1 MKTCFIFSTRPEIIK
16 FASLIQL
23 FSKNKEN
30 FFIINTMQHYDDLLS
45 KIFFNALKIKKPKY
59 NLINNQKSSSTAFFS
74 KSLNAIEKILIKE
87 KPDNL
92 IIQGDTNTS
101 LVGAIAGQFFNRNSH
116 LHKKQIKI
124 IHLEAGLRSYDKTM
138 PEEINRQIIDQISDV
153 LLVPTQFDYKNL
165 KKENLIKEKEVYV
178 TGNTITDIIKT
189 SLRKITNNKILQTLK
204 IDKKKY
210 YLVTIH
216 RPENTNSL
224 KKLKEII
231 LNLNKIGKINNMDI
245 VFPAHLRTIKQ
256 INRLKIKKLEK
267 IKIINPLS
275 YYDFLKL
282 EKESKIIITDSGGIQ
297 EEASILKVPC
307 ITIRKN
313 TERQITIQKKLNILS
328 NTTYRKLIS
337 CVKIMNKKKI
347 KDLKLFGDGKVAQK
361 VYKKII
367 LDRK

>member
-1 MKTCFIFSTRPEIIK
+1 
-16 FASLIQL
+16 
-23 FSKNKEN
+23 
-30 FFIINTMQHYDDLLS
+30 
-45 KIFFNALKIKKPKY
+45 
-59 NLINNQKSSSTAFFS
+59 
-74 KSLNAIEKILIKE
+74 
-87 KPDNL
+87 
-92 IIQGDTNTS
+92 
-101 LVGAIAGQFFNRNSH
+101 
-116 LHKKQIKI
+116 
-124 IHLEAGLRSYDKTM
+124 
-138 PEEINRQIIDQISDV
+138 
-153 LLVPTQFDYKNL
+153 
-165 KKENLIKEKEVYV
+165 
-178 TGNTITDIIKT
+178 
-189 SLRKITNNKILQTLK
+189 
-204 IDKKKY
+204 
-210 YLVTIH
+210 
-216 RPENTNSL
+216 
-224 KKLKEII
+224 
-231 LNLNKIGKINNMDI
+231 MDI

-267 IKIINPLS
+267 MKIIHPLS